1 MSDWH
6 YGVITTLLVFPL
18 WATWLSG
25 NKIKLFQRGILEP
38 FIIAFLG
45 SIGIFVGT
53 MLSKSWSVSDSILA
67 IFFGLAILVIIV
79 KGTRGTLVAKEEDN
93 DE

>member
-25 NKIKLFQRGILEP
+25 NKIRLFQRGVIEP
-38 FIIAFLG
+38 FILAFLG
-45 SIGIFVGT
+45 GIGVFIGAI
-53 MLSKSWSVSDSILA
+53 VSSNWNVPDTILA
-67 IFFGLAILVIIV
+67 LFLGLALLVMIV
-79 KGTRGTLVAKEEDN
+79 KGKRGTLGTEE
-93 DE
+93 EPEEE